1 MPEQQRFEFLVFAR
15 RGAAGDVV
23 AEPLVFEGH
32 ARTDERRGESQRH
45 VSAAE
50 YGVVDLFARRIQHGG
65 VGVAVL
71 GRAVG
76 LYGLH
81 AAVEDVV
88 EPGDEIFAG
97 QIVGVEDRDGF
108 GSFGLQLFDREIQRL
123 GLGAV
128 FEGDLQ
134 HADRQRAQFGER
146 FGFQPVGDDDH
157 LVQLR
162 GILLPQGRLRRAD
175 DHRVAFVGGNQRHE
189 LPPAFGLRIV
199 VHVFARREEREDEKI
214 EHRKS
219 QYEDEDP
226 VGYVQK
232 SRHACLFFRVKK
244 SRTPRHTAFA
254 RSPRRCA
261 SAETAFLGAAMQSW

>member
-1 MPEQQRFEFLVFAR
+1 MPCLSSSSFEFLVFAR

-50 YGVVDLFARRIQHGG
+50 YGVVDLFARRIQHCG

-76 LYGLH
+76 LHGLH

-108 GSFGLQLFDREIQRL
+108 GGFGPQLFDREIQRL
-123 GLGAV
+123 ALELFSKETSSTRIGSVRSSASVSGLSRSAMTTTSCSCAGYSC
-128 FEGDLQ
+128 
-134 HADRQRAQFGER
+134 
-146 FGFQPVGDDDH
+146 
-157 LVQLR
+157 
-162 GILLPQGRLRRAD
+162 RRA
-175 DHRVAFVGGNQRHE
+175 
-189 LPPAFGLRIV
+189 
-199 VHVFARREEREDEKI
+199 
-214 EHRKS
+214 
-219 QYEDEDP
+219 
-226 VGYVQK
+226 
-232 SRHACLFFRVKK
+232 ACAV
-244 SRTPRHTAFA
+244 RTITA
-254 RSPRRCA
+254 S
-261 SAETAFLGAAMQSW
+261 LL

>member
-1 MPEQQRFEFLVFAR
+1 M
-15 RGAAGDVV
+15 
-23 AEPLVFEGH
+23 
-32 ARTDERRGESQRH
+32 
-45 VSAAE
+45 
-50 YGVVDLFARRIQHGG
+50 
-65 VGVAVL
+65 
-71 GRAVG
+71 G
-76 LYGLH
+76 LYGLY

-108 GSFGLQLFDREIQRL
+108 GGFGSQLFDREIQRL

-157 LVQLR
+157 LVQFLR
-162 GILLPQGRLRRAD
+162 IVLLQRGLRCVD

-219 QYEDEDP
+219 QYEDENP

-244 SRTPRHTAFA
+244 PPAPCRMAFA
-254 RSPRRCA
+254 RSRRPCA
-261 SAETAFLGAAMQSW
+261 SAAAMLLGTAMQSW